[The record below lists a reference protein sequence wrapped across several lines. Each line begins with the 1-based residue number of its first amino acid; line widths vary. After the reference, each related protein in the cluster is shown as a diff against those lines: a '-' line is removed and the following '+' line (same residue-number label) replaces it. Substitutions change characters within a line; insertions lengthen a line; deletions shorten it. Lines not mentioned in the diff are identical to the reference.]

1 MARIAAIVVLLAV
14 HAGPVRAQRPDRGG
28 EGAGA
33 LIGVTPA
40 GVTRA
45 ERPAAESTFTIRTDS
60 TERRR
65 GTPGL
70 EDLRIK
76 RLAPLASAIV
86 PGSGQFALGNDRF
99 IVYTAAELIGW
110 WRLSKSWHEQSQQEA
125 AFKAIARTVA
135 RSHFSSAPPDG
146 DWTYYENMR
155 DYLESGVYSTSNN
168 GSVAPETDTLTY
180 NGHLWQQLLATNATT
195 GAALA
200 AYEAQAVK
208 PNFQWSWR
216 NAQLQYDQFIRTT
229 DKRNDA
235 AHAAVQDLIFIA
247 ANHVLSMVDA
257 FATFRLQIR
266 PEAGGSGG
274 GRPGASFTASARW

>member
-1 MARIAAIVVLLAV
+1 MRLIRMRTVGRIAAIVSLAAGVTVLSADR
-14 HAGPVRAQRPDRGG
+14 ARAQR
-28 EGAGA
+28 GAG
-33 LIGVTPA
+33 VEPA

-45 ERPAAESTFTIRTDS
+45 GRAPADS
-60 TERRR
+60 TLTLPVDSVGRD
-65 GTPGL
+65 TPGVS
-70 EDLRIK
+70 DLRVR
-76 RLAPLASAIV
+76 RLAPMASVLV
-86 PGSGQFALGNDRF
+86 PGSGQLALGNQRF
-99 IVYTAAELIGW
+99 IVYTAAELVGW

-146 DWTYYENMR
+146 GWTYYESMR
-155 DYLESGVYSTSNN
+155 DFLESGVYSMSNN
-168 GSVAPETDTLTY
+168 GSVVPETDVTTY
-180 NGHLWQQLLATNATT
+180 NGHLWQQLLATNPTT
-195 GAALA
+195 AAALA
-200 AYEAQAVK
+200 AYETQAIK

-235 AHAAVQDLIFIA
+235 AHAAVQDLLFIA

-266 PEAGGSGG
+266 PEPGGG
-274 GRPGASFTASARW
+274 GRPGASFSASARW